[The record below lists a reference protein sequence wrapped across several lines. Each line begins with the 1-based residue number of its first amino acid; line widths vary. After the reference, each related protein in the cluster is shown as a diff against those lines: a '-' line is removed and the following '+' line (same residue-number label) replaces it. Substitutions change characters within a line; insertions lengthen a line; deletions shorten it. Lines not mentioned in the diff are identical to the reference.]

1 MNPKEIFL
9 KNLEEIKQRFLLR
22 MTGLLSGSV
31 DRAELARL
39 VAELDLF
46 RELQAEGFTDALDT
60 FLDDYDEQLQDL
72 IELAEIQKVR
82 DTFSTNRNLFEFFKT
97 KDAEKL
103 LGSAKF
109 YADDFQKQMVLG
121 ISEGKPFNEVTKQ
134 LENLPLTTAQVN
146 SAVTTGYND
155 YGRSLTAL
163 TYADEPEQKFLYVG
177 TIIPTSSKQCTWLLI
192 NQNMDGYTKEEID
205 KVIQTPFGGIDWN
218 GRLSRFNC
226 DDRWL
231 PATNEIRKR
240 AKQFAEQNKLL
251 AEKILKGKG
260 K

>member
-1 MNPKEIFL
+1 MNPKDIFL
-9 KNLEEIKQRFLLR
+9 KNLEEIKQRFLTR
-22 MTGLLSGSV
+22 MTSMLSGEV
-31 DRAELARL
+31 DRTELARL

-146 SAVTTGYND
+146 AAVTTGYND

-192 NQNMDGYTKEEID
+192 NQNMDGYTKAEID
-205 KVIQTPFGGIDWN
+205 EGIETPYGIINWQ
-218 GRLSRFNC
+218 GRIPNFNC
-226 DDRWL
+226 DDRFL
-231 PATNEIRKR
+231 PATDEIKKR
-240 AKQFAEQNKLL
+240 AKKFAEDNRNLSEL
-251 AEKILKGKG
+251 ILKGK